1 LLSTIT
7 RYSNKLPQTETLH
20 QVGSFTNWSESL
32 PHTLRNL
39 PQIQTLLLLPRIADI
54 VDAYS
59 RAETVVVLRD
69 LIGDMRANYLSQGT
83 LTLPDFGDDDFAA
96 SIVTAIESARAMSL
110 QHVINATGIIIH
122 TNLGRARLAPLA
134 VEAMQAAASAPT
146 NLELNLKTGK
156 RGSRHDHLEARI
168 CALTG
173 AEAAVVVNNCAAA
186 VLLSLMATAQGRNVV
201 ASRGELIEIGGAFR
215 LPDVIAQS
223 GAVLREVG
231 TTNRT
236 RLADYDGAI
245 DENTAVLLKSH
256 TSNFRIV
263 GFTSAPTRQDL
274 AQLAADRN
282 VILMEDLGSGVI
294 CDLSP
299 YGLTDEPVVSD
310 ILKSG
315 TDLVMFSGD
324 KLLGGPQAG
333 IIAGKR
339 DIVARLKAHPL
350 MRALRIDKLS
360 LAALEA
366 TLRLYAV
373 PHDPFKE
380 IPVLAMLSEP
390 AKDVRR
396 RAQGM
401 AAQLGGIDTVV
412 QETVSQVGAGSVP
425 EQGIP
430 SFAVSCTIA
439 GLSPDGL
446 MSRLRQNKT
455 PIIGRIERDRVLL
468 DMHTVMDSEV
478 PVIVDALRAAARA

>member
-1 LLSTIT
+1 MDA
-7 RYSNKLPQTETLH
+7 
-20 QVGSFTNWSESL
+20 VGSFIKWSNNL

-39 PQIQTLLLLPRIADI
+39 PQIQALMLLPKIAAI

-59 RAETVVVLRD
+59 RAETVVALRD
-69 LIGDMRANYLSQGT
+69 LIGEIRAAFLKNGT
-83 LTLPDFGDDDFAA
+83 LELPDFSGDAFAA
-96 SIVTAIESARAMSL
+96 SIIRAIENARAMSL
-110 QHVINATGIIIH
+110 QQVINATGIIIH

-146 NLELNLKTGK
+146 NLELNLTTGK

-186 VLLSLMATAQGRNVV
+186 VLLSLMATAHGRAVV

-236 RLADYDGAI
+236 RLADYEAAI

-299 YGLTDEPVVSD
+299 YGLTDELVVAD
-310 ILKSG
+310 ILKLG

-339 DIVARLKAHPL
+339 DIIARLKAHPL

-366 TLRLYAV
+366 TLRLYSA
-373 PHDPFKE
+373 PYDPFKE

-390 AKDVRR
+390 VEVVRR
-396 RAQGM
+396 RALDM
-401 AAQLGGIDTVV
+401 AAELTDIDTVV
-412 QETVSQVGAGSVP
+412 QESVAQVGAGSVP

-430 SFAVSCTIA
+430 SFAVSCSI
-439 GLSPDGL
+439 GSLSPDGL

-455 PIIGRIERDRVLL
+455 PVIGRIERDRVLL
-468 DMHTVMDSEV
+468 DMRTVMDSEV
-478 PVIVDALRAAARA
+478 PVIIAALRVAAQE